1 MINIYIT
8 IGGQG
13 TRLKYLSPKDKH
25 KLYYKDKRIIDW
37 MLEIVPEARLLG
49 NKKTNSRKETL
60 LEIANQQN
68 VLIIDCDIIPFGL
81 DISLIDTGCDSI
93 FTFESDRNKWGSVLI
108 NDNTVIEANEKT
120 SISNTKCSGVYF
132 CKDLRNVIDKM
143 TDNNSIVSG
152 MLGAKVIKENTFK
165 RFGDV
170 EDYMEAISHDYN

>member
-1 MINIYIT
+1 MINAYIT

-37 MLEIVPEARLLG
+37 ILEIVPEARLLG

-81 DISLIDTGCDSI
+81 DLSLINTEKNGI
-93 FTFESDRNKWGSVLI
+93 FIFQSNKNKYGSVLI
-108 NDNTVIEANEKT
+108 NNNTVIDANERT
-120 SISNTKCSGVYF
+120 NISNTKCSGVYF
-132 CKDLRNVIDKM
+132 CKDLGNVINQMSDS
-143 TDNNSIVSG
+143 NSIASG
-152 MLGAKVIKENTFK
+152 MLGSQVIMEDTFK

-170 EDYMEAISHDYN
+170 EDYMEAITYDYN